1 MDNQNKPTRRI
12 FTIDGMYFANRALGV
27 LNMKDSVNNLET
39 DFELE
44 AFRATLNRHIIDL
57 YVAFSPYIDN
67 IIMVNDKNS
76 WRKEITPYRPYYIPE
91 SNPTPIGYKENRKAK
106 KDESPINYKNFYKV
120 FAEFIEDLKT
130 KMIVFDI
137 QGLEGDDVLLLLSQ
151 KVVGLQGIEL
161 MLFCTDGDI
170 TQVVNDNVFL
180 MRNIRSK
187 EAPVGEFVINHKKY
201 STIFE
206 QDARSQ
212 LLGGSTLDINY
223 YKQLFGMQIYS
234 KTTVERSLGRGIEIA
249 TPFKI
254 ALIKSICGDK
264 KDNIF
269 SILGWTAGS
278 KNYKITENH
287 INKALKMDNLYLT
300 EGTAQKL
307 LTTKDMLVNL
317 LINLRVICKQEH
329 VDLNE
334 MGRHLKHNLRMIV
347 LTAKNIPE
355 QYILN
360 FETVWE
366 QNKDNILNGTF
377 DDSKLVA
384 MNVNSKDSATNLL
397 ENSIPDDIQNIL
409 NS

>member
-12 FTIDGMYFANRALGV
+12 FVIDGMYFANRALGV

-76 WRKEITPYRPYYIPE
+76 WRKEITPHKPYYVPE
-91 SNPTPIGYKENRKAK
+91 STPIGYKENRKSK
-106 KDESPINYKNFYKV
+106 KEESPINYKNFYKV
-120 FAEFIEDLKT
+120 FAEFVEDLKT

-137 QGLEGDDVLLLLSQ
+137 NGLEGDDLFLLLSQ

-161 MLFCTDGDI
+161 ILFCTDGDI

-234 KTTVERSLGRGIEIA
+234 KATVERSLGRGIEIA
-249 TPFKI
+249 TPFKT
-254 ALIKSICGDK
+254 ALIKSVCGDK

-269 SILGWTAGS
+269 SILGWTSGS
-278 KNYKITENH
+278 RNYKITEKH
-287 INKALKMDNLYLT
+287 INRALKMDNLYLT
-300 EGTAQKL
+300 ESTAQKL
-307 LTTKDMLVNL
+307 LTTKDMLINL
-317 LINLRVICKQEH
+317 LINLRTICKQEH
-329 VDLNE
+329 VELNE

-347 LTAKNIPE
+347 LSTKNIPE
-355 QYILN
+355 QYVLN

-377 DDSKLVA
+377 DDSKLLA